1 MGHLLLPRKGT
12 ISKHAILKRQ
22 VYRLCFQAL
31 VYSVALEF
39 SLFTVHTEI
48 TKAIMSVNPIILF
61 RLLKRYEVNDY
72 LLMSIFSSTKTT
84 ILFISYATNF
94 AI

>member
-61 RLLKRYEVNDY
+61 RLLKRYEVMIIY
-72 LLMSIFSSTKTT
+72 
-84 ILFISYATNF
+84 
-94 AI
+94 